1 MGNDIVHEHA
11 ITQISQL
18 LEDRSVNP
26 ILHYKWIEYIK
37 MVNIPYCILAQ
48 KNTGGDKLN
57 LYCVAKRI
65 YMLQRASHIRN
76 HPPYKASDKD
86 F

>member
-11 ITQISQL
+11 ITHISQL
-18 LEDRSVNP
+18 NNP

-37 MVNIPYCILAQ
+37 IVNIPYRILAQ
-48 KNTGGDKLN
+48 KNAGDDELN